1 MSDANS
7 NPRTKQ
13 NLDEQLA
20 VAAEEL
26 ITGDSDD
33 PPLSEDAVAEML
45 GPTLNARRLD
55 HSKDV

>member
-26 ITGDSDD
+26 VTGDSDD

-45 GPTLNARRLD
+45 EPTLNARRPD